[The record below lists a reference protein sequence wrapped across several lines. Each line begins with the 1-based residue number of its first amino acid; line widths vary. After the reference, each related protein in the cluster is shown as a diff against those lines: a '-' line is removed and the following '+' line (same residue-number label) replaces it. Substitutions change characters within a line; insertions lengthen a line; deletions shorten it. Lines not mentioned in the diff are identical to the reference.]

1 MLLSIWCFKPS
12 DNIVLGALLSFSI
25 NAVLSVSQVLHPHF
39 WHIILIYYKYTKSF
53 NSIQIYT
60 IDIWLPPEVLNLCLY
75 FLVSVTSPPCTVSIV
90 VLNSNPPALDV
101 LNISG
106 SILLSVVEP
115 AGNIV
120 GSLEGEPSL
129 VPLNLKKVGLTPD
142 KDKP

>member
-1 MLLSIWCFKPS
+1 MIPHSCSFF
-12 DNIVLGALLSFSI
+12 VFSI
-25 NAVLSVSQVLHPHF
+25 IIHSINPPLITSF
-39 WHIILIYYKYTKSF
+39 IIIHIYKF
-53 NSIQIYT
+53 NVIFHIYT

-106 SILLSVVEP
+106 STLLSVVAP